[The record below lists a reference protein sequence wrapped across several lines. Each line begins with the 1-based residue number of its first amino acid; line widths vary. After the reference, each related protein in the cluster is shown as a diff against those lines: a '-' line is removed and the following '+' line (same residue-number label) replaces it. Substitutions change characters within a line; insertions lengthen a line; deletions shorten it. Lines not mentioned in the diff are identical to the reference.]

1 MSSPASIW
9 GHPIHPMLIPF
20 PIALWVFSLVADLI
34 YFWGSDPVWEWV
46 AFYTLAGGIVGAVL
60 AAVFGIIDYF
70 SIKDRKV
77 SSIAAWHARLNVLAL
92 LIFAASFY
100 LRTTNGSRMVNES
113 LTIPVGLSVA
123 GVILITIS
131 GWLGGELV
139 FKRGVAVNPQDD
151 RGAQAREK
159 ARAV

>member
-34 YFWGSDPVWEWV
+34 YLWRSNPVWEWV

-77 SSIAAWHARLNVLAL
+77 SSIAAWHARINVLAL
-92 LIFAASFY
+92 LVFAASFY
-100 LRTTNGSRMVNES
+100 LRTTNGARMVDDS
-113 LTIPVGLSVA
+113 LTTPVGLSVV
-123 GVILITIS
+123 GVILIMIS

-139 FKRGVAVNPQDD
+139 FKHGVAVNPQYD
-151 RGAQAREK
+151 REEQASEK